1 MHHRALFRRAGR
13 RWPRRLAAAAAAI
26 VLIATGV
33 GTVPASAQVNAAS
46 PPRLL
51 DVRVTSPAVLTPGQS
66 LTIDFT
72 LSQAADYVEFS
83 VDGLESPEYLRATSG
98 PVSGSGPFTGRAVLP
113 VDADQGHLKWSGA
126 YSITRVRVGYAK
138 AFLGYLNG
146 QQYWYNATADY
157 ARDGS
162 CQQSEAGYC
171 LPGYAYGTTTFT
183 VDAPAYR
190 ISDNAN
196 LTPPA
201 IVGTPGYGE
210 TISLVDATWAA
221 GKSGR
226 KTYLR
231 DGVEVDHP
239 DWVVEEDIGHDL
251 SVHLESF
258 AEGYRPAGATSAPV
272 RITSPITA
280 SPARLTGRAVVGQ
293 RVTAAFDESS
303 VAVTPPQPFTVSY
316 KLNYQPATPDQFAHT
331 LAARDAGRK
340 YRLEAMVTTTG
351 TPSAQRPFS
360 ATTPGIVRYKV
371 AGEGFDAGFAP
382 DIFARDAGG
391 RLLLYPT
398 DGVGRWLPARTVGVG
413 WDVFDLV
420 LNVGD
425 FDGDGNGDVLA
436 RDTSGNLF
444 LYPGDGHGDWLP
456 RRQIGWGWN
465 ECGAIVPVG
474 DFDADGINDLL
485 CRATDGGLVFFP
497 GQGDGTFRP
506 TRGYSVN
513 RLHTAATPGW
523 YNPLIGDGW
532 NSLSQ
537 VFSPGDFDGDGRN
550 DVLARD
556 AGGQLLLFRGDG
568 KGGWLSDRATVVGW
582 GWGGMA
588 RIGGAGDFD
597 GDGTQDVWAVDG
609 GGRLL
614 VYFGNGRGG
623 WRGSAVVGTG
633 WSGFTSVF

>member
-1 MHHRALFRRAGR
+1 MPLASV
-13 RWPRRLAAAAAAI
+13 RRLLRVVGVTVAAV
-26 VLIATGV
+26 VLLITGV
-33 GTVPASAQVNAAS
+33 GISPAAAVS
-46 PPRLL
+46 VAPPPKLL
-51 DVRVTSPAVLTPGQS
+51 GMSITSPAVLHPGDS

-72 LSQAADYVEFS
+72 LSRPADYVTFTVNGVE
-83 VDGLESPEYLRATSG
+83 GPESLTAKSGPTSG
-98 PVSGSGPFTGRAVLP
+98 SSPSTGRAALVVGP
-113 VDADQGHLKWSGA
+113 DQGQLTWSDTYVVGGV
-126 YSITRVRVGYAK
+126 SVGYDRV
-138 AFLGYLNG
+138 YLWS
-146 QQYWYNATADY
+146 QYDPNAYFYRIADY
-157 ARDGS
+157 AADGT
-162 CQQSEAGYC
+162 CHYNEGGYC
-171 LPGYAYGTTTFT
+171 LPGYPYGRLTVS

-190 ISDNAN
+190 LSDNRN

-239 DWVVEEDIGHDL
+239 DWVVEEDIGHGL

-272 RITSPITA
+272 TITSPITA

-293 RVTAAFDESS
+293 KVTAAFDESS
-303 VAVTPPQPFTVSY
+303 VAVTPPQPFTVAY
-316 KLNYQPATPDQFAHT
+316 KLDYQPATADQLVHT
-331 LAARDAGRK
+331 LTAQDAGRR
-340 YRLEAMVTTTG
+340 YRFEAMVTTTG

-360 ATTPGIVRYKV
+360 ATTPGIVRYKA
-371 AGEGFDAGFAP
+371 AGEGFDAGFTP
-382 DIFARDAGG
+382 DIFARDSTG

-425 FDGDGNGDVLA
+425 FDGDGDGNGDVLA

-444 LYPGDGHGDWLP
+444 LYPGDGRGDWLP
-456 RRQIGWGWN
+456 RRQVGWGWN

-485 CRATDGGLVFFP
+485 CRATDGRLVFFP

-506 TRGYSVN
+506 VSSYMPN
-513 RLHTAATPGW
+513 RIRTAAMPGW
-523 YNPLIGDGW
+523 SNPLIGEGW

-537 VFSPGDFDGDGRN
+537 IFSPGDFDGDGRN

-568 KGGWLSDRATVVGW
+568 KGGWLSDRATAVGW

-597 GDGTQDVWAVDG
+597 GDGTQDVWAIDG
-609 GGRLL
+609 AGRLL